1 MLEKNENAI
10 GVVSHIVGQRRYT
23 VKIIG
28 ESDHAGTTPMSY
40 RKDAVGFAS
49 EFISFLTKKA
59 KGMDPGLVATV
70 GRMDVKP
77 NVPNVIAGEVE
88 LSLDIRHHEEEVLE
102 RFCKEIFS
110 TLDSLAS
117 KVEMKLEVSQW
128 MDVKPVA
135 MDSEMNRLVRK
146 VAEDKNIPYQ
156 DIISG
161 AGHDAQVFGSFCPTC
176 LMFVP
181 SKGGDQPLA

>member
-1 MLEKNENAI
+1 MTGSHIDTVKDGGEYDGAY
-10 GVVSHIVGQRRYT
+10 GVVSHIVGQRRNT

-28 ESDHAGTTPMSY
+28 ESEHAGTTPMSY

-88 LSLDIRHHEEEVLE
+88 FSLDIRHHKETVLE

-110 TLDSLAS
+110 TFDSLA
-117 KVEMKLEVSQW
+117 KEAEMKLEVSQW
-128 MDVKPVA
+128 MDVEPVA
-135 MDSEMNRLVRK
+135 MDPEMNRLVR
-146 VAEDKNIPYQ
+146 
-156 DIISG
+156 
-161 AGHDAQVFGSFCPTC
+161 
-176 LMFVP
+176 
-181 SKGGDQPLA
+181 